1 MPNITRLRGQ
11 RRHQTRSKGDLL
23 VLSRSVN
30 PASTPTKRGRFPDLR
45 KALIPASDASQRTKH
60 LELFL
65 QGPDH
70 RSVAKSLKKVH
81 INAPNPF

>member
-45 KALIPASDASQRTKH
+45 KALIPASDASQDLCKDQTLRTILAGAGSPKRR
-60 LELFL
+60 
-65 QGPDH
+65 QI
-70 RSVAKSLKKVH
+70 AQKSPH
-81 INAPNPF
+81 